1 MRKMLGME
9 GDGTAEVLNNIKNK
23 IKEFEKYQDQ
33 LQLDIK
39 ALKLSALAKRKANN
53 EEGAVQDMKRQ
64 KLKST
69 QLATVASQI
78 DKLETQK
85 ASVESAQF

>member
-1 MRKMLGME
+1 MLGME
-9 GDGTAEVLNNIKNK
+9 GDGTADVLNNMKNK

-39 ALKLSALAKRKANN
+39 ALLTQALVKRKAGN
-53 EEGAVQDMKRQ
+53 EAGAAQDMTRM

-78 DKLETQK
+78 NKLETCK
-85 ASVESAQF
+85 ANLESAQF

>member
-9 GDGTAEVLNNIKNK
+9 GDGTADVLNNIKNK
-23 IKEFEKYQDQ
+23 IKEFEKYQEQ
-33 LQLDIK
+33 LQFDIK
-39 ALKLSALAKRKANN
+39 ALLESALAKRRANN
-53 EEGAVQDMKRQ
+53 EAGAVQDMNRK

-69 QLATVASQI
+69 ALATVASQI
-78 DKLETQK
+78 NKLETQK